1 MAHWVKNLTASA
13 QVASEV
19 WVQSLAWELPHAAG
33 TARKNRDTH
42 THTHTHTHKYIENEI
57 YGVTCFTYMLARYK
71 KKAYVFASSKTG
83 VSSMK
88 DIVAISVKIQ
98 NMHNNLKS
106 SFTTR
111 NLSFVYIFPNIIFI
125 AAIFVLNIHLERI

>member
-1 MAHWVKNLTASA
+1 
-13 QVASEV
+13 
-19 WVQSLAWELPHAAG
+19 
-33 TARKNRDTH
+33 
-42 THTHTHTHKYIENEI
+42 
-57 YGVTCFTYMLARYK
+57 MLARYIK
-71 KKAYVFASSKTG
+71 KKAYVLASSKTG